1 MKNVR
6 WISCIAVWLLFF
18 SCQNT
23 KESYVRKIL
32 SGVCF
37 WDVLESDFK
46 MDKVKFAY
54 RLLPEGVCYKY
65 RYNYIDNEKQISV
78 SPIDQER
85 GEVDIKWQVKGD
97 SVLTM
102 GNIDYRVLIID
113 KEYLLLETSASRN
126 FILQK
131 NCNTYIKD

>member
-1 MKNVR
+1 
-6 WISCIAVWLLFF
+6 
-18 SCQNT
+18 
-23 KESYVRKIL
+23 
-32 SGVCF
+32 
-37 WDVLESDFK
+37 